1 MKQKYALTIL
11 FALIIASGL
20 TSIGCYQATERIVAE
35 DMECALTKA
44 LAEQQSDA
52 ITPDTIGRLR
62 CCGPSPYCGRFIA
75 SGASGARCR
84 S

>member
-52 ITPDTIGRLR
+52 ITPDTIRTVYGVEAEVTELH
-62 CCGPSPYCGRFIA
+62 GSKFVIVT
-75 SGASGARCR
+75 
-84 S
+84 